1 MHFLFPKYIFL
12 YIAIHL
18 SFFTYIYLLYLEM
31 LSIVEPYGFLEP
43 RRVNQGRTRNF
54 SSDYFDETNM
64 CSVVLWPVA
73 QSTRA
78 TIQSVDCHS
87 EHKN

>member
-31 LSIVEPYGFLEP
+31 LSIVEPYGFQEP
-43 RRVNQGRTRNF
+43 QRVKTGPVISTQMILVKQRCALWLIFQG
-54 SSDYFDETNM
+54 
-64 CSVVLWPVA
+64 
-73 QSTRA
+73 
-78 TIQSVDCHS
+78 
-87 EHKN
+87 